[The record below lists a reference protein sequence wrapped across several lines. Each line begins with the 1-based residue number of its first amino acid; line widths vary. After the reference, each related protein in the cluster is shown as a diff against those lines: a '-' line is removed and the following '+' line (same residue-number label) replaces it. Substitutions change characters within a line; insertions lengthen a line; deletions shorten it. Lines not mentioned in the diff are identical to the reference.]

1 MVLFDYLDINQ
12 SQILIGKMIFLQ
24 NELVIESS
32 CG

>member
-24 NELVIESS
+24 NLLVIESS

>member
-24 NELVIESS
+24 NVLVIESG